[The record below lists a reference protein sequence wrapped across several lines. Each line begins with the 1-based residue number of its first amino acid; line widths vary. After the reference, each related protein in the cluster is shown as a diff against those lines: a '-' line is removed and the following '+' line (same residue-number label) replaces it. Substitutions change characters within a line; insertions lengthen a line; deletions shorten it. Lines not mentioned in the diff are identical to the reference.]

1 MKAAFLALSSAAL
14 LPSLATAVE
23 SLAPTPFVETTTL
36 TFHWGFSLSYI
47 SNEGTAV
54 PALPEDA
61 VFDPDALPTGFETY
75 TDTLRARAYT
85 GPVAGDFAPAGANK
99 QIIELL
105 LQRMV
110 REGYLAKEYL
120 DYRWQ
125 LTAVREAP
133 ANVEELA
140 TNPYR
145 IFLTAQARNSSASY
159 PIVPVLPFGEEDGSD
174 APLPVFLDT
183 GLTLT
188 LGGFAGN
195 YTETNWGADNNKV
208 RNASGSVST
217 AFTIDFGAIFYE
229 DPKHEVDEPKN
240 DPEFNYHLTANYWE
254 ASASGLI
261 NYGIRSVAGP
271 LPTFIA
277 STAKATGTGWFS
289 HERAEA
295 EYDDN
300 VLKLIE
306 DPAKTF
312 RFTGLAPLRITM
324 STIQYQKRTV
334 FYPQAPSTL
343 AGNFDV
349 DTTSVDLTWQNR
361 TFFGT
366 NLVNSTDIVIERRE
380 GTGAWTQLV
389 VLEPNDEGV
398 VPESY
403 SDTTVSPDSS
413 YSYRVQAV
421 DINGPSLFSNVVTV
435 STVGVVP

>member
-1 MKAAFLALSSAAL
+1 MKAAFLALSSVAL

-36 TFHWGFSLSYI
+36 TFYWGFSSSYI
-47 SNEGTAV
+47 SNAGTAV
-54 PALPEDA
+54 PALPDDA

-85 GPVAGDFAPAGANK
+85 GPSAGSFPAAGANR
-99 QIIELL
+99 QIINLL

-110 REGYLAKEYL
+110 REGYLIKEDL

-145 IFLTAQARNSSASY
+145 IFLTGQPSNFTYSY
-159 PIVPVLPFGEEDGSD
+159 PIVPVLAFGEEDGSD
-174 APLPVFLDT
+174 APMPVFWDT

-217 AFTIDFGAIFYE
+217 AFTIDFGALFYE
-229 DPKHEVDEPKN
+229 DPKHGEDEPES
-240 DPEFNYHLTANYWE
+240 DPEFNYHLKRNYWQ
-254 ASASGLI
+254 ASATGLI
-261 NYGIRSVAGP
+261 NYGIRSISGP

-277 STAKATGTGWFS
+277 STAKATGTGWFL
-289 HERAEA
+289 HNRLEL
-295 EYDDN
+295 EYDDG
-300 VLKLIE
+300 VLKIVD
-306 DPAKTF
+306 DPAKTY
-312 RFTGLAPLRITM
+312 THAGLAPLRVTM

-334 FYPQAPSTL
+334 FYPHAPSTL

-349 DTTSVDLTWQNR
+349 GTTSVNLTWQNR
-361 TFFGT
+361 TSFG
-366 NLVNSTDIVIERRE
+366 TDIVIERRE
-380 GTGAWTQLV
+380 GAGAWTQLV
-389 VLEPNDEGV
+389 TLEPNDEGV
-398 VPESY
+398 IPESY

-421 DINGPSLFSNVVTV
+421 DLNGPSLFSNIVTV